1 MRAKAPVVDAK
12 FQLGI
17 GTVEY
22 VTFQEFEMW
31 PMCGTPE
38 QVMGYSGKLQTG
50 EVLPSGIILNKK
62 KGRNLR

>member
-1 MRAKAPVVDAK
+1 VRPKAPVVDAK

-50 EVLPSGIILNKK
+50 EVLP
-62 KGRNLR
+62 